1 MKILTVCFVCVFLL
15 SGCGMLDDLRQRIA
29 VAEDN
34 VNKSTRE
41 MEDAREKF
49 DERQAVVNEKQAA
62 MEAAISKGD
71 FETATRLTSEI
82 SAARIDAAKA
92 DDALREAEKNTDQ
105 LKDLK
110 NAAIYEYENSTSP
123 WDYIMGGIV
132 LLASVF
138 GVGGTL
144 KGVSERQKRKIAEE
158 NQLNPRPNTN

>member
-34 VNKSTRE
+34 VNKSTRV
-41 MEDAREKF
+41 MENARELF
-49 DERQAVVNEKQAA
+49 DRRQAIVDEKQTA

-105 LKDLK
+105 LKDLA
-110 NAAIYEYENSTSP
+110 NAAKYEYDNSKTP
-123 WDYIMGGIV
+123 WDYILGGIALV
-132 LLASVF
+132 ASVF
-138 GVGGTL
+138 GGGSFL
-144 KGVSERQKRKIAEE
+144 SAKSERQKRKIAEE
-158 NQLNPRPNTN
+158 NQLNPRTN